1 MFLQVENLTKSYGH
15 DAHRVF
21 ALRDVSFTLAAGKSL
36 AICGGSGAGK
46 STLLS
51 LLGGLNHPDSGRV
64 LLDDQ
69 DLFSLTEKEEALFRR
84 TVLGFVFQ
92 SHHLLLDFTVIE
104 NVMMPLIIAG
114 VKRQRACDEAR
125 TLLTKVGLAAMTER
139 NPRELSGGEQQRA
152 ALARAI
158 IHKPKLI
165 LADEPTGNLD
175 EANAGVVFDL
185 LCALNRDLGS
195 SLIVVTHNREFA
207 KKLDVTLTLHS
218 GGVQSLKE
226 NRGSIEA

>member
-1 MFLQVENLTKSYGH
+1 MFLNVENLTKSYGH
-15 DAHRVF
+15 EPNRVF
-21 ALRDVSFTLAAGKSL
+21 ALRDVSFALTAGKSL

-51 LLGGLNHPDSGRV
+51 LIGGLNRPDSGRV
-64 LLDDQ
+64 LLDGH
-69 DLFSLTEKEEALFRR
+69 DLFSLTEKKEALFRR
-84 TVLGFVFQ
+84 TALGFIFQ

-114 VKRQRACDEAR
+114 VKRKLALDEAR
-125 TLLTKVGLAAMTER
+125 TLLAKVGLATMTER

-152 ALARAI
+152 AMARAI

-175 EANAGVVFDL
+175 ETNASLVFDL
-185 LCALNRDLGS
+185 LCALNRDLGA

-207 KKLDVTLTLHS
+207 KKLNAILTLHS
-218 GGVQSLKE
+218 GSVQSLKE

>member
-1 MFLQVENLTKSYGH
+1 MFLNVENLTKSYGQEP
-15 DAHRVF
+15 HRVF
-21 ALRDVSFTLAAGKSL
+21 VLRDVGFTLAAGKSL

-51 LLGGLNHPDSGRV
+51 LIGGLSHPDSGRV
-64 LLDDQ
+64 LLDGHN
-69 DLFSLTEKEEALFRR
+69 LFSLTEKEEAKFRR

-114 VKRQRACDEAR
+114 VKRKLALDAAK
-125 TLLTKVGLAAMTER
+125 TLLAKVGLAAMTER

-175 EANAGVVFDL
+175 EANASLVFDL
-185 LCALNRDLGS
+185 LCALNRDLGA
-195 SLIVVTHNREFA
+195 SLIVVTHNGEFA
-207 KKLDVTLTLHS
+207 KKLNTILTLQS
-218 GGVQSLKE
+218 GLVQSVKE

>member
-1 MFLQVENLTKSYGH
+1 MFLNVENLTKSYGH
-15 DAHRVF
+15 EASRVF
-21 ALRDVSFTLAAGKSL
+21 ALRDVSFNLTAGKSL

-51 LLGGLNHPDSGRV
+51 LIGGLSHPDSGRV
-64 LLDDQ
+64 LLDNQ

-92 SHHLLLDFTVIE
+92 SHHLLLDFTVAE
-104 NVMMPLIIAG
+104 NVMMPLIIGG
-114 VKRQRACDEAR
+114 VRRKQALHEAK
-125 TLLTKVGLAAMTER
+125 TLLAKVGLEAMADR

-152 ALARAI
+152 AIARAI

-175 EANAGVVFDL
+175 EANASLVFDL
-185 LCALNRDLGS
+185 LCALNRDLGAA
-195 SLIVVTHNREFA
+195 LIVVTHNGEFA
-207 KKLDVTLTLHS
+207 KKLNYILTLHS
-218 GGVQSLKE
+218 GVVQSLKE
-226 NRGSIEA
+226 NWGSIEA